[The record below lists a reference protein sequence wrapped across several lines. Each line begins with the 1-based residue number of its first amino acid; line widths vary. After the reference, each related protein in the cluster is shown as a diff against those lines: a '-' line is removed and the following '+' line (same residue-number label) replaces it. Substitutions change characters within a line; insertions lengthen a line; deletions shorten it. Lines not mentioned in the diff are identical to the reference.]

1 MNSYRRT
8 LLKGASATG
17 GLAVAFAL
25 GLLRPGNVAA
35 AWSDDDFQAE
45 GLDALLKSAGTIET
59 TNDDRINI
67 EVPEIANNGSVVPV
81 TVTST
86 IPGTESIAIL
96 ADKNPLPLLGI
107 FEFLDGAL
115 GFASTRI
122 KMRETS
128 AVRVVVKAGDKYY
141 MNERLVKVTIGGCGG

>member
-8 LLKGASATG
+8 LLKGAGATG

-25 GLLRPGNVAA
+25 GLLRPSQAAA
-35 AWSDDDFQAE
+35 AWSDGDFQVE
-45 GLDALLKSAGTIET
+45 GLDTLMKNVGTIEAG
-59 TNDDRINI
+59 NDDRIKV

-107 FEFLDGAL
+107 FEFLDGAQ
-115 GFASTRI
+115 GYASTRV

-128 AVRVVVKAGDKYY
+128 AIRAVVKAGDKYY

>member
-8 LLKGASATG
+8 LLKGAGATG
-17 GLAVAFAL
+17 GLAVAIAL
-25 GLLRPGNVAA
+25 GLLRPSQAAA
-35 AWSDDDFQAE
+35 AWSDGDFQVE
-45 GLDALLKSAGTIET
+45 GLDALLKSVGSIDA
-59 TNDDRINI
+59 TNDERIKV

-107 FEFLDGAL
+107 FEFQDGAQ

-128 AVRVVVKAGDKYY
+128 AVRAIVKAGDKYY